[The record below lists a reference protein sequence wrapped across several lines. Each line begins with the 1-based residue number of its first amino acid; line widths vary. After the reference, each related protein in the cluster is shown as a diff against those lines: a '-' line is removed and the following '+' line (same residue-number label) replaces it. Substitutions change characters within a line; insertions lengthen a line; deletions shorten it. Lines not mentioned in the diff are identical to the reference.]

1 MVKDEHADDVLTLG
15 LFQELFTAGLGQLKI
30 DLITYVDFKVGAL
43 ESKMMEGF
51 SALDRKMDI
60 VEQAS
65 EHRDRALSAQIQH
78 LAFSKADWND
88 IV

>member
-1 MVKDEHADDVLTLG
+1 MIKDEGADAVLTVG
-15 LFQELFTAGLGQLKI
+15 FFVESLGQLKG
-30 DLITYVDFKVGAL
+30 DLITCVDFKVGAL

-51 SALDRKMDI
+51 EALDRRIDV
-60 VEQAS
+60 VEKGS

-78 LAFSKADWND
+78 IAFSKDDWGE